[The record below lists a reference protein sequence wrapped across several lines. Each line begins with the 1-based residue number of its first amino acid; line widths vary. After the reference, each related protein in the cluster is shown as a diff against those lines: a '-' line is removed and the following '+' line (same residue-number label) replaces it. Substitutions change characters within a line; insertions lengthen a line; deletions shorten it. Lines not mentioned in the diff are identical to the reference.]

1 MNALTSRLGRVMAC
15 AALAASAAACATVTR
30 GTNEAWTVKSFP
42 PGAAVKTSNGRFCD
56 MTPCTI
62 KMPRKAEFEVTIS
75 KDGYKPYQGH
85 VTHAVATRGGVGF
98 AGNVLIGGVIGAGV
112 DVADGSM
119 MDLKPNPLIVELEK
133 ADLTPAVASAT
144 PATSAAATPA
154 PALATPSV
162 TGPAVARP
170 TPTTN

>member
-1 MNALTSRLGRVMAC
+1 MDNLTSRLGRAMAC
-15 AALAASAAACATVTR
+15 AALAVSAAACATVTR

-62 KMPRKAEFEVTIS
+62 KMPRKAEFEVTVS

-85 VTHAVATRGGVGF
+85 VTHAVATGGGVGF

-112 DVADGSM
+112 DVASGAM

-133 ADLTPAVASAT
+133 VDLTPAVATAT
-144 PATSAAATPA
+144 PATSAAATSATVPAA
-154 PALATPSV
+154 PAV
-162 TGPAVARP
+162 TMPTVAPP
-170 TPTTN
+170 THTAN